1 MTKGNLQEELK
12 KSMLAKDA
20 DRTSVLRMVISAIG
34 YFEIQKGGAGYEAT
48 EEDVMS
54 VITSE
59 VKKRKDAIEQFM
71 TAGREDL
78 VAKESKE
85 AAILEVF
92 LPEQMSEDEVKRA
105 VAEAIEKTGATS
117 QADMGKVM
125 GVLMPV
131 VKGKADGS
139 MVSRIVKESLNS

>member
-1 MTKGNLQEELK
+1 MTKEQLQEELK

-20 DRTSVLRMVISAIG
+20 DRTSVLRMLISAIG
-34 YFEIQKGGAGYEAT
+34 YYEIQKGGAGYQAT
-48 EEDVMS
+48 QEDVMN
-54 VITSE
+54 VLTTE

-92 LPEQMSEDEVKRA
+92 LPEQMSKDEVKRA

-117 QADMGKVM
+117 PSDMGKVM

>member
-1 MTKGNLQEELK
+1 MTKGTLQEDLK
-12 KSMLAKDA
+12 KAMFAKDA
-20 DRTSVLRMVISAIG
+20 ERVSTLRMLISAIG
-34 YFEIQKGGAGYEAT
+34 YFEIQKGGAGYTAT
-48 EEDVMS
+48 PEDVMQ

-85 AAILEVF
+85 AAILEVY
-92 LPEQMSEDEVKRA
+92 LPEQMSEEEIKRA

-117 QADMGKVM
+117 PSDMGKVM

-139 MVSRIVKESLNS
+139 LVSRLVKESLSS

>member
-1 MTKGNLQEELK
+1 MTKAHLQEDLK
-12 KSMLAKDA
+12 KSMLAKDV
-20 DRTSVLRMVISAIG
+20 DKTGTLRMLISALG
-34 YFEIQKGGAGYEAT
+34 YYEIQKGGAGYTAT

-85 AAILEVF
+85 AAILEAY
-92 LPEQMSEDEVKRA
+92 LPEQMSEDEVRRA

-117 QADMGKVM
+117 PSDMGKVM

-139 MVSRIVKESLNS
+139 LVSRLVKESLNS

>member
-1 MTKGNLQEELK
+1 MTKAHLQEELK

-20 DRTSVLRMVISAIG
+20 EKTGTLRMLISAIG
-34 YFEIQKGGAGYEAT
+34 YYEIQKGGAGYSAT
-48 EEDVMS
+48 EEDVMN

-85 AAILEVF
+85 GAILEAY
-92 LPEQMSEDEVKRA
+92 LPEQMGEDEVKRA
-105 VAEAIEKTGATS
+105 VAEAIEKTGAVS
-117 QADMGKVM
+117 PSDMGKVM

-139 MVSRIVKESLNS
+139 LVSRLVKESLT